1 MALRLEDKK
10 ALVAEVNKVAAR
22 ALSAV
27 AAENRGLTA
36 GKFDELRAKARK
48 NGIYLHVVKN
58 TLASR
63 AVEGTE
69 FECLKSALVG
79 PIVLGFSLEDPGS
92 VGRVIK
98 DFAKDNDKLVVKAVA
113 VGGTLYGAKDIERLA
128 SLPTK
133 DQALSM
139 LLGTMK
145 APITKFVAT
154 LAAPHAKL
162 VRTVKAV
169 ADKQQPAA

>member
-10 ALVAEVNKVAAR
+10 ALVAEVNEVASK

-27 AAENRGLTA
+27 AAEYRGLTA
-36 GKFDELRAKARK
+36 GKFDQLRAKARA

-58 TLASR
+58 TLARR
-63 AVEGTE
+63 AVAGTE
-69 FECLKSALVG
+69 FECLTPALVG
-79 PIVLGFSLEDPGS
+79 PLVLGFSLEDPGA

-98 DFAKDNDKLVVKAVA
+98 DFAKENEKLVVKALA
-113 VGGTLYGAKDIERLA
+113 VGGTMYPAADIDRLA
-128 SLPTK
+128 NLPTK
-133 DQALSM
+133 EQALAM

-145 APITKFVAT
+145 APIGQFVRTVAEPTAKF
-154 LAAPHAKL
+154 

-169 ADKQQPAA
+169 ADKQAA

>member
-10 ALVAEVNKVAAR
+10 ALVAEVNEVAAR

-27 AAENRGLTA
+27 AVENRGLTA

-48 NGIYLHVVKN
+48 GNIYLHVVKN
-58 TLASR
+58 TLAAK
-63 AVEGTE
+63 AVEGTA
-69 FECLKSALVG
+69 FECLKPALVG

-113 VGGTLYGAKDIERLA
+113 VGGTLYGPKDIERLA
-128 SLPTK
+128 SLPTRE
-133 DQALSM
+133 QALAI

-169 ADKQQPAA
+169 ADKQQAAA